1 MLNALLRAPT
11 RYPPGDRG
19 QAFDIRQRFPLC
31 QQSPANIAEI
41 GFGVAMRPESLWRTL
56 QGSFLNQIGHRLFD
70 LLAINCIG
78 IRADQLRVL
87 LALNL
92 TRSAFNGA

>member
-1 MLNALLRAPT
+1 
-11 RYPPGDRG
+11 
-19 QAFDIRQRFPLC
+19 
-31 QQSPANIAEI
+31 
-41 GFGVAMRPESLWRTL
+41 MRPESLWRTL